1 MEYHMV
7 NDAPITTFD
16 KIVSLGNLYKAYRKA
31 IGLSQED
38 IHRKTGV
45 AMSTVSLFENGKGQ
59 GLSLNHF
66 FLMLDAL
73 GLDIDN
79 EVLIPV
85 VSRTNLA
92 KMWEQQNKTRK

>member
-1 MEYHMV
+1 MV

-92 KMWEQQNKTRK
+92 TMWEQQNKTRK

>member
-1 MEYHMV
+1 MV

>member
-1 MEYHMV
+1 MF
-7 NDAPITTFD
+7 NDAPLTTFD

-31 IGLSQED
+31 IGLSQKD

-45 AMSTVSLFENGKGQ
+45 ALSTISLFENGKGQ

-66 FLMLDAL
+66 FLMLDTL
-73 GLDIDN
+73 GIDIDN

-92 KMWEQQNKTRK
+92 KMWEQQNKKKKK

>member
-1 MEYHMV
+1 MV

-66 FLMLDAL
+66 FLMLEAL

-92 KMWEQQNKTRK
+92 TMWEQQNKTRK

>member
-1 MEYHMV
+1 MV

-85 VSRTNLA
+85 VSRTNLDT
-92 KMWEQQNKTRK
+92 MWEQQNKTRK

>member
-1 MEYHMV
+1 MKYQIV
-7 NDAPITTFD
+7 NNTPITTFD
-16 KIVSLGNLYKAYRKA
+16 KIVSLGKLYKTYRKA

-79 EVLIPV
+79 EALIPL

-92 KMWEQQNKTRK
+92 RMWEQQNKKK